1 MNCRI
6 KKSFVCAGVQQFQID
21 ENLSATYRPSVGD
34 VAIFEVLNIGKHT
47 KIQAADRR
55 HMTLMPGDHLM
66 AAFGNRYATGQFEG
80 YIPEAPQPEYHILG
94 GGGTVGIL
102 HSMHTKFEMVG
113 LTTLR
118 MIGFATHTDGRVIN
132 TIKLHEHLR
141 HDFSGIGASL
151 TKVILSL
158 GSSMDSGK
166 TTTAAHLGHGLKKLG
181 KNVAYIKLTGT
192 VYSKDADLNYDLGA
206 DMAID
211 FSYLGYPSTYLCN
224 EEELLC
230 LYESLIQQVLTCEPD
245 YTIIEIA
252 DGLLQRETR
261 MLLNNKKFM
270 DSIDKVFYS
279 SSESMGALQ
288 GVQILNRWGI
298 IPYALSG
305 LFTAS
310 PLLIQE
316 VKDHTNIPVFTLGDL
331 ISGPVKYFTY
341 SDVLKKPA

>member
-6 KKSFVCAGVQQFQID
+6 KKAFICAGVQQFQID
-21 ENLSATYRPSVGD
+21 ENLSANYLPSVGD

-47 KIQAADRR
+47 KIQADDRR
-55 HMTLMPGDHLM
+55 HITLMPGDHLM

-80 YIPEAPQPEYHILG
+80 YIPEAPQQEYHILG

-102 HSMHTKFEMVG
+102 HSMHTKFDLVG
-113 LTTLR
+113 PTTLR
-118 MIGFATHTDGRVIN
+118 MIGFAIQADGSVIN
-132 TIKLHEHLR
+132 TIKLNEHLR
-141 HDFSGIGASL
+141 YEFSGVGASL

-181 KNVAYIKLTGT
+181 KKVAYIKLTGT
-192 VYSKDADLNYDLGA
+192 VYSKDADLNFDLGA

-211 FSYLGYPSTYLCN
+211 FSLLGYPSTFLCE

-230 LYESLIQQVLTCEPD
+230 LYVSLFQQVLACEPD

-252 DGLLQRETR
+252 DGLLQRETK
-261 MLLNNKKFM
+261 MLLNNKMFI
-270 DSIDKVFYS
+270 DSVDKVVYS

-298 IPYALSG
+298 IPFALSG

-316 VKDHTNIPVFTLGDL
+316 VKDHTNIPVFTLDDL
-331 ISGPVKYFTY
+331 ISSPVNYFTY
-341 SDVLKKPA
+341 NHVLKKPA